1 MYSKA
6 ICIATV
12 MPAPH
17 QERFPVRGAIEPMYR
32 GTLVEGCAWAR
43 GRNQNGRSCH
53 RIMLRNPE
61 FKIEN
66 SK

>member
-6 ICIATV
+6 ICMAEV

-17 QERFPVRGAIEPMYR
+17 QARSPVRGAIEPMYR
-32 GTLVEGCAWAR
+32 GTLAEGCVWASDK
-43 GRNQNGRSCH
+43 NQNGRSSH
-53 RIMLRNPE
+53 RNILRKPE

-66 SK
+66 S